1 MAEEIELDE
10 EEAEE
15 VETKQSMYK
24 YIEDAWKEPKEG
36 YLKELRIQRL
46 KRWRRDKN
54 FKRAE
59 HPTRLDKARKLGY
72 KAKQGYVIIR
82 SRVRRGGRRKPRI
95 KAGRGPTRMGRVKLV
110 PRKNLQR
117 IAEERTAKH
126 YPNLRTLNS
135 YWVAEDGRHKYFE
148 IIMVDPHHPVIKND
162 DKINWI
168 CDNSQKGRSFRGKTS
183 AGLKSRG
190 LRKKGKGAERSRPS
204 KRKTE
209 R

>member
-1 MAEEIELDE
+1 
-10 EEAEE
+10 
-15 VETKQSMYK
+15 MYK

-36 YLKELRIQRL
+36 YLKELRIRRL
-46 KRWRRDKN
+46 QRWRKDKN
-54 FKRAE
+54 FKRVE

-72 KAKQGYVIIR
+72 KAKQGYVVIR
-82 SRVRRGGRRKPRI
+82 SRIRRGGRRKPRI

-135 YWVAEDGRHKYFE
+135 YWVAEDGRYKYFE